1 MADGNA
7 ANEGLPRAQY
17 LPADAVL
24 PEMCREACW
33 YTQELSVGRVL
44 VLALLAGGFIA
55 LGAHFS
61 LLLSSGVT
69 TTGPNLLLEGL
80 GFSTGFL
87 LVILSRAALFSEAN
101 VILPASLLQTTWA
114 DHIRGVLQFWALA
127 WVGNLTGAMLIGWL
141 LSLVQQYPADYH
153 EALGAIIA
161 KKMAYRESGGVSG
174 WAQLV
179 VSGMLG
185 NWMVGVAA
193 FFAVMGRTIIGKFV
207 PVFLGV
213 TLFVAANLQHSPA
226 NMGYFS
232 LIMPTE
238 QGPGWPT
245 ALAWNII
252 PAGIGNILGGALLV
266 ALPFW
271 YVFKPADTEKG
282 M

>member
-1 MADGNA
+1 MVDEKTAD
-7 ANEGLPRAQY
+7 EKMPHAQY
-17 LPADAVL
+17 LPAEAVL
-24 PEMCREACW
+24 PEMRREAHW
-33 YTQELSVGRVL
+33 YTQELSVGRIL

-61 LLLSSGVT
+61 LLLSSGVA

-101 VILPASLLQTTWA
+101 VILPASLLQSTWTE
-114 DHIRGVLQFWALA
+114 HLGGVLRFWGLA
-127 WVGNLTGAMLIGWL
+127 WVGNLAGAMLIGWL
-141 LSLVQQYPADYH
+141 LTLVQYYPEDYH
-153 EALGAIIA
+153 EALGGIIA
-161 KKMAYRESGGVSG
+161 KKMAYRETGGVSG
-174 WAQLV
+174 WAELV

-193 FFAVMGRTIIGKFV
+193 FFAVMGRTIVGKFV

-232 LIMPTE
+232 LIMPTG

-245 ALAWNII
+245 ALGWNII

-271 YVFKPADTEKG
+271 YVFRPAGERAA
-282 M
+282 

>member
-1 MADGNA
+1 MADEEA

-17 LPADAVL
+17 LPTEAVL

-33 YTQELSVGRVL
+33 YTQDLSVGRIL
-44 VLALLAGGFIA
+44 VLALMAGGFIA

-69 TTGPNLLLEGL
+69 TLGPNLLLEGL

-101 VILPASLLQTTWA
+101 VILPASLLQCTWSE
-114 DHIRGVLQFWALA
+114 HLRGVLRFWVLA
-127 WVGNLTGAMLIGWL
+127 WVGNLAGAMLVGWL
-141 LSLVQQYPADYH
+141 LAAVQQYPSDYH
-153 EALGAIIA
+153 EALRVIID
-161 KKMAYRESGGVSG
+161 KKMSFRETGGVSG
-174 WAQLV
+174 WAQLI

-232 LIMPTE
+232 LIMPTTE
-238 QGPGWPT
+238 GPGWAT
-245 ALAWNII
+245 ALGWNII

-266 ALPFW
+266 ALPFY
-271 YVFKPADTEKG
+271 YVFRPGAKKAG
-282 M
+282 